1 MRNYWIRIAFGALVI
16 FVVGMVGLTLARRGI
31 GGVRGVVHGSGPITL
46 PIAFVP
52 FKLDG
57 QKLGTINRIKVYRS
71 APDKVKSVDVS
82 IRLADS
88 VSPHRLADCILVA
101 EGFEKFNSQT
111 TIRCAAAAD
120 TADEDLADIGQI
132 TLTPGDR
139 SFRLLMPRDAIR
151 ELTDS
156 DTLSAGEDSAATRQQ
171 KSDSIVE
178 AAGRKAD
185 SLGQAAGRRADSIVA
200 AHQKQIDKARHAPRP
215 R

>member
-1 MRNYWIRIAFGALVI
+1 MGYVACCAWVW
-16 FVVGMVGLTLARRGI
+16 
-31 GGVRGVVHGSGPITL
+31 PITL

-178 AAGRKAD
+178 AAGRE
-185 SLGQAAGRRADSIVA
+185 SGFPRTRPGSESGFHSGGSPRNGSI
-200 AHQKQIDKARHAPRP
+200 KG
-215 R
+215 